1 MADITLRFDD
11 GTTHVYENA
20 PDSLTRNDVLKRAST
35 DFPNKNIADIK
46 RESFAEMGMMD
57 VATKAVQNLP
67 SSTANM
73 IGDIVSAI
81 SSPLQTGKAIL
92 DVGAGALQNIFPER
106 LVQAIGEDK
115 ASRDAANAVGQF
127 YMQRYGSPE
136 AVKKVIAQDPAGFM
150 ADMSTVLTG
159 GAAATAKLPQVAG
172 ALSKTASM
180 VDPLALMYKG
190 ATGATKAIGGAAEN
204 ILGATTGVGREAISQ
219 AFKAGE
225 EGGQRAKEFTS
236 NLRGSANM
244 MDVLDIAKQNLEQ
257 LRIDRSTAYKSNMK
271 NIKGDKS
278 ILNFEGIDKALDNAM
293 NQVSYKGQIKN
304 QAAADELTKARTL
317 IENWKKLD
325 PAEYHTPEGMDSLK
339 QSVGQIL
346 EDLKPRTTPDM
357 VIKGVYNSIKSEI
370 NSQAPTYSK
379 TMKAYTESSEQ
390 IKEIERALSLGDKAS
405 ADTAMRKLQSL
416 MRNNVNTN
424 YGQRLKLAQELEQ
437 AGGQQMMPSLAGQA
451 MQDWMPR
458 GMQRVTAPLG
468 VTGLFSVGGP
478 AAAGLG
484 AAASSPRLVGEAA
497 YGAGKVSKGLL
508 DINQL
513 TPTLD
518 YPALLNMMYQAE
530 QLKKQA
536 EQSKNI
542 PYIELRGMAQPD

>member
-1 MADITLRFDD
+1 MATTIEQERALALAEAELKLRQKPMTA
-11 GTTHVYENA
+11 GE
-20 PDSLTRNDVLKRAST
+20 
-35 DFPNKNIADIK
+35 
-46 RESFAEMGMMD
+46 
-57 VATKAVQNLP
+57 VATKAVSNIP
-67 SSTANM
+67 SSFANLVGNIVQAVTNPLETAKS
-73 IGDIVSAI
+73 V
-81 SSPLQTGKAIL
+81 L
-92 DVGAGALQNIFPER
+92 DVGAGALQNILPER

-136 AVKKVIAQDPAGFM
+136 AVKRVIAQDPAGFM
-150 ADMSTVLTG
+150 ADMSTILTG
-159 GAAATAKLPQVAG
+159 GSMAAAKMPQVAG

-180 VDPLALMYKG
+180 VDPLALTYKG
-190 ATGATKAIGGAAEN
+190 VTGATKAIGGAAEN
-204 ILGATTGVGREAISQ
+204 IFGATTSVGKEGITQ
-219 AFKAGE
+219 AFKAGQ
-225 EGGQRAKEFTS
+225 EGGKSAKEFTS
-236 NLRGSANM
+236 NLRGSVNM

-257 LRIDRSTAYKSNMK
+257 LRIDRSNAYKKNMA

-278 ILNFEGIDKALDNAM
+278 ILDFGGIDKALDNAM

-304 QAAADELTKARTL
+304 QAAADELEKARTL
-317 IENWKKLD
+317 IDDWKKLD
-325 PAEYHTPEGMDSLK
+325 PAEYHTPEGMDALK

-346 EDLKPRTTPDM
+346 EGLKPRTTPDT

-458 GMQRVTAPLG
+458 GIQRATAPLG
-468 VTGLFSVGGP
+468 ITGLFSVGGP
-478 AAAGLG
+478 VAAALG

-518 YPALLNMMYQAE
+518 YPALLNMLYQAE
-530 QLKKQA
+530 QT
-536 EQSKNI
+536 KNI